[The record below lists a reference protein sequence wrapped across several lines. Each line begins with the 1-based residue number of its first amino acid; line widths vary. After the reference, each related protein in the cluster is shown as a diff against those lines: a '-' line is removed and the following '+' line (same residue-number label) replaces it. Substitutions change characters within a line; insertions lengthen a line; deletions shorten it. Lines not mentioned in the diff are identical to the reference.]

1 MRPPGD
7 PANWPNYWEKNDMNG
22 YFGNAG
28 IFLVQV
34 VLGIYILMVMLRF
47 LFQLVRADFY
57 NPISQAILKITNPPI
72 KPLRR
77 IIPGLWG
84 LDLASLLLMVVL
96 QTFELWAI
104 TAMRVG
110 SLFVPP
116 LGLIVLAGA
125 QLVQL
130 TVYVFLFS
138 LIVQIIISWINPQGA
153 HGNPAFTLMHNLTEP
168 LLRPARRI
176 LPPMGG
182 LDLSPIAVIIG
193 LQLILFLVVAPLK
206 DLARSL
212 F

>member
-1 MRPPGD
+1 
-7 PANWPNYWEKNDMNG
+7 MNG

-34 VLGIYILMVMLRF
+34 VFGIYILMVMLRF
-47 LFQLVRADFY
+47 LFQVVRADFY
-57 NPISQAILKITNPPI
+57 NPISQAVLKITNPPL

-84 LDLASLLLMVVL
+84 IDLSSLLLLMVL
-96 QTFELWAI
+96 QTLELWLI
-104 TAMRVG
+104 TAMRVS

-116 LGLIVLAGA
+116 LGLVVLAGT
-125 QLVQL
+125 QLIQL
-130 TVYVFLFS
+130 AVYVFLFS
-138 LIVQIIISWINPQGA
+138 LIVQIIISWVNPQGA
-153 HGNPAFTLMHNLTEP
+153 QSNPAFTLMHNLTEP

-182 LDLSPIAVIIG
+182 LDLSPIVVIVG

-206 DLARSL
+206 DLARNL